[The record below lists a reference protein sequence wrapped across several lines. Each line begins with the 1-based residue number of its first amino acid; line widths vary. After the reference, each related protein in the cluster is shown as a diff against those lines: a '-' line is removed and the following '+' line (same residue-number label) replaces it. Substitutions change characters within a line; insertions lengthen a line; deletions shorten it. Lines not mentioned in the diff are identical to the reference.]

1 METNSYFTIS
11 VLNLY
16 KGCHMNKTF
25 EDVKKFRQYMK
36 KQAEKGHNNVSNAK
50 IQYTDYGTF
59 GCTNWIVVLMP
70 TYC

>member
-16 KGCHMNKTF
+16 KGCHKDKSF

-36 KQAEKGHNNVSNAK
+36 KQAKKGHTGIMCASMSYEYN
-50 IQYTDYGTF
+50 TDYKHTMWTIIMG
-59 GCTNWIVVLMP
+59 
-70 TYC
+70 

>member
-16 KGCHMNKTF
+16 NGCHMNKTF

-36 KQAEKGHNNVSNAK
+36 KQAEKGHDGVHASMTYWYGED
-50 IQYTDYGTF
+50 YTH
-59 GCTNWIVVLMP
+59 TNWYVIMYP
-70 TYC
+70 TTI

>member
-1 METNSYFTIS
+1 MNTDHYTAIC

-36 KQAEKGHNNVSNAK
+36 NQAAKGHNNVSRAK
-50 IQYTDYGTF
+50 IEYTDYGTF
-59 GCTNWIVVLMP
+59 DCTNWMVVLMP

>member
-16 KGCHMNKTF
+16 KGCHKDKSF

-36 KQAEKGHNNVSNAK
+36 KQAEKGHTGIMCASMSYK
-50 IQYTDYGTF
+50 YD
-59 GCTNWIVVLMP
+59 
-70 TYC
+70 TYYKHTMWTIIMG

>member
-16 KGCHMNKTF
+16 KGCHKDKSF

-36 KQAEKGHNNVSNAK
+36 KQAEKGHTNIMSASMCYKYDVG
-50 IQYTDYGTF
+50 YTH
-59 GCTNWIVVLMP
+59 TNWIVFLGF
-70 TYC
+70 

>member
-16 KGCHMNKTF
+16 KGCHKEKSF

-36 KQAEKGHNNVSNAK
+36 KQAEKGHTDIMSASMPY
-50 IQYTDYGTF
+50 QYDTF
-59 GCTNWIVVLMP
+59 YKHTMWTIIMG
-70 TYC
+70 

>member
-16 KGCHMNKTF
+16 KGCHKEKSF

-36 KQAEKGHNNVSNAK
+36 KQAEKGHTNIMSASMHYHYDVG
-50 IQYTDYGTF
+50 YTH
-59 GCTNWIVVLMP
+59 TNWVVFLG
-70 TYC
+70 Y